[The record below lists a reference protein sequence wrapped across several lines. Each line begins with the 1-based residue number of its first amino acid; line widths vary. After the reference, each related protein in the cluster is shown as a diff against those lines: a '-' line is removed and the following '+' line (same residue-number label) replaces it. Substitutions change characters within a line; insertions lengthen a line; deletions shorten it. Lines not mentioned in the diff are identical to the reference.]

1 MKKTMKLVLVEVR
14 LDRVA
19 LIAPELQHQIEHVII
34 YQTSADFEKQIR
46 QYSNCSF
53 KEKIRRVDIFNI
65 FSVLDELY
73 AMKDRQG
80 SFEYAFLFNLCLE
93 NYCVPISEKISTMF
107 IQSKS
112 TDGNS
117 RCFVYNTV
125 DRMQSEFEDAFL
137 DQVILTDFTQKNF
150 LRYKENKKFCEALG
164 IIA

>member
-1 MKKTMKLVLVEVR
+1 
-14 LDRVA
+14 
-19 LIAPELQHQIEHVII
+19 
-34 YQTSADFEKQIR
+34 
-46 QYSNCSF
+46 
-53 KEKIRRVDIFNI
+53 
-65 FSVLDELY
+65 
-73 AMKDRQG
+73 MKDRQG

-125 DRMQSEFEDAFL
+125 DRMQSEFEDTFL
-137 DQVILTDFTQKNF
+137 GQVILTDFTQKNF
-150 LRYKENKKFCEALG
+150 LRYKENKKFCAALG